1 MPNPSPLLLVLDG
14 NSLIHRTYHA
24 GSGDPGDLEAWA
36 LRGFARYAARAV
48 SRLRPDAIVVGF
60 DCPVSSERR
69 ANYPAYKAQR
79 PDKPGDLVAQLAAAP
94 ELLAAAGLCTVI
106 PAGFE
111 ADDVLASAAAHA
123 RRAGWRAILMTSDRD
138 AFALIDDTTS
148 VLRLRNGGFDEAVLI
163 DAAALHELCG
173 VHPHQYLDYA
183 ALRGDP
189 SDNLPGVRGFGAA
202 ISARLLAALG
212 TVDAAWADLDGD
224 GGQAVRAAVGD
235 VAADRLAAP
244 ESRDVVARNRRL
256 MRMRA
261 DLPIPHLDGA
271 RLPLDT
277 ARVRTALG
285 TGGGLTLGPALW
297 SLTARRTP
305 APRAAEPHPP
315 VFRRPVRHRRE
326 PTPGQLS
333 LF

>member
-24 GSGDPGDLEAWA
+24 GAGDPGDLEAWA

-60 DCPVSSERR
+60 DCPESSSRR
-69 ANYPAYKAQR
+69 LDYPAYKAQR

-94 ELLAAAGLCTVI
+94 ELLRAAGLCTVI

-111 ADDVLASAAAHA
+111 ADDVLASSAAHA
-123 RRAGWRAILMTSDRD
+123 RRAGWRSILMTSDRD
-138 AFALIDDTTS
+138 AFALIDDVTS
-148 VLRLRNGGFDEAVLI
+148 VLRLRNGGFGEAVLI
-163 DAAALHELCG
+163 DAAGLHELCG

-212 TVDAAWADLDGD
+212 TVDAAWDDLDT
-224 GGQAVRAAVGD
+224 GGRAVRAAVGE

-256 MRMRA
+256 MRMRT

-277 ARVRTALG
+277 ARVRAALG
-285 TGGGLTLGPALW
+285 AGGLTLGPALW
-297 SLTARRTP
+297 SLTTRRTV
-305 APRAAEPHPP
+305 APRTPEPHPP